1 MPQMET
7 LSLASARDGL
17 ELPLL
22 VCVPDGDVRAVVQF
36 SHGMCEN
43 KERYAPFMEYLA
55 SHGFAC
61 AIHDHRGHGA
71 AALKRGELGYFGA
84 DGANA
89 LVDDV
94 HQVTAWL
101 RGRFPGKRIYLFG
114 HSMGSL
120 AARVYAGRFDG
131 ELAGLVVCGSPGWN
145 PGAPFGRRMARVLG
159 ARSGGRA
166 RSRFLKVLTFGP
178 FYRAFKK
185 EQSKCAW
192 ICSDRAVV
200 DAYEADPLCGF
211 TFTCNG
217 FASLYT
223 LMEQCYGKGVKAG
236 KPSLPILF
244 ISGAEDACRGGDK
257 GFAQAVEMMRGRGYR
272 EVDSHL
278 YPGMRH
284 EILNEAGK
292 EAVYQDVLDWLET
305 QEAGA

>member
-55 SHGFAC
+55 ANGFAC

-101 RGRFPGKRIYLFG
+101 RGRFPG
-114 HSMGSL
+114 
-120 AARVYAGRFDG
+120 
-131 ELAGLVVCGSPGWN
+131 
-145 PGAPFGRRMARVLG
+145 
-159 ARSGGRA
+159 
-166 RSRFLKVLTFGP
+166 
-178 FYRAFKK
+178 
-185 EQSKCAW
+185 
-192 ICSDRAVV
+192 
-200 DAYEADPLCGF
+200 
-211 TFTCNG
+211 
-217 FASLYT
+217 
-223 LMEQCYGKGVKAG
+223 
-236 KPSLPILF
+236 
-244 ISGAEDACRGGDK
+244 
-257 GFAQAVEMMRGRGYR
+257 
-272 EVDSHL
+272 
-278 YPGMRH
+278 
-284 EILNEAGK
+284 
-292 EAVYQDVLDWLET
+292 
-305 QEAGA
+305 

>member
-1 MPQMET
+1 MPKIET
-7 LSLASARDGL
+7 LSLSSVRDGL

-22 VCVPDGDVRAVVQF
+22 VCVPDCGVRAVVQF

-43 KERYAPFMEYLA
+43 KERYAPFMGFLA

-71 AALKRGELGYFGA
+71 AALGRGELGYFGE

-89 LVDDV
+89 LVDDL
-94 HQVTAWL
+94 HQVTQWL
-101 RGRFPGKRIYLFG
+101 RARFPGKRIYLFG

-120 AARVYAGRFDG
+120 AARVYAGRFDKG
-131 ELAGLVVCGSPGWN
+131 LAGLVVCGSPGWN
-145 PGAPFGRRMARVLG
+145 PGAPLGLLLARLLG
-159 ARSGGRA
+159 VRDGGRK

-178 FYRAFKK
+178 FYRAFRNG
-185 EQSKCAW
+185 QSKCAW
-192 ICSDRAVV
+192 ICSDKAVV
-200 DAYEADPLCGF
+200 AAYEADPLCGF

-223 LMEQCYGKGVKAG
+223 LMGQCYGKHVKAG
-236 KPSLPILF
+236 KPGLPILF

-257 GFAQAVEMMRGRGYR
+257 GFAQAVAQMRSRGYR

-284 EILNEAGK
+284 EILNETGRQ
-292 EAVYQDVLDWLET
+292 AVYGDVLAWLEK